1 MDQKRLAALLRKLNK
16 SAISSLGT
24 IPLERLVA
32 KNLDDLSTL
41 RSSGITWNSIARA
54 LVDWRRKDNLPLSV
68 DHLRS
73 AYSRARRHNGLEV
86 RSTGQVASQPDP
98 QDTECTLSVS
108 RGSQTTLSASDRLK
122 PAGNLS
128 QLRTQTS
135 RTLRLR
141 NIEED

>member
-16 SAISSLGT
+16 SAITPFGR

-41 RSSGITWNSIARA
+41 RSSGVTWPAISRA
-54 LVDWRRKDNLPLSV
+54 LVDWRRDNDRPLSV

-73 AYSRARRHNGLEV
+73 AYSRARRHKAPHIKPTRQAALGPE
-86 RSTGQVASQPDP
+86 P
-98 QDTECTLSVS
+98 QDIERSAPAS
-108 RGSQTTLSASDRLK
+108 REPQTTLSAPENLMAAVHPSNLRERL
-122 PAGNLS
+122 
-128 QLRTQTS
+128 S
-135 RTLRLR
+135 RTANLR

>member
-16 SAISSLGT
+16 SAITPFGR

-41 RSSGITWNSIARA
+41 RSSGVTWPAISRA
-54 LVDWRRKDNLPLSV
+54 LVDWRRDNDRPLSV

-73 AYSRARRHNGLEV
+73 AYSRARRHRAPPVQSARQAALGPEPQDV
-86 RSTGQVASQPDP
+86 ERSTAASRAP
-98 QDTECTLSVS
+98 QATLSP
-108 RGSQTTLSASDRLK
+108 TENFSAAGHPSNLRERL
-122 PAGNLS
+122 
-128 QLRTQTS
+128 S
-135 RTLRLR
+135 RTANLR